1 MATQTPTAPAPADP
15 APKKRG
21 FRFPTAFTVLFFVLL
36 IVWGLTFV
44 IKPGSY
50 AYVSCDGDSAKPI
63 PGSYEQVEVEYGMAD
78 RLYDLLLSPVNGL
91 YGIRT
96 PPEALAEAFLRVSR
110 RLRRETQRRIA
121 PLGLNLHQS
130 RALRVIGDAGP
141 LRPSFY
147 LKGLL
152 PITIDHVLVPEGAAA
167 ATAMR
172 PLLGSDH
179 RGQRAVVQLQQG
191 L

>member
-1 MATQTPTAPAPADP
+1 MAALRSTYFGAEPPAREVIVDELIQANI
-15 APKKRG
+15 RG
-21 FRFPTAFTVLFFVLL
+21 DVRRV
-36 IVWGLTFV
+36 
-44 IKPGSY
+44 
-50 AYVSCDGDSAKPI
+50 
-63 PGSYEQVEVEYGMAD
+63 
-78 RLYDLLLSPVNGL
+78 
-91 YGIRT
+91 
-96 PPEALAEAFLRVSR
+96 AEATGTR
-110 RLRRETQRRIA
+110 R
-121 PLGLNLHQS
+121 
-130 RALRVIGDAGP
+130 AGP

-152 PITIDHVLVPEGAAA
+152 PITIDHVLVPEGAVA